1 VNCPSIRELD
11 TGGRKVFLRA
21 DLNVPL
27 ESGRIADDTRIMA
40 VLPTLRKLLESGSPV
55 ILASHLGR
63 PKGEAVPSLSLKPV
77 AEKIAGI
84 TGMNVLLAPGCTGPV
99 VRGMAD
105 GLGLG
110 DVLVLENLRFDPR
123 ETGCDG
129 GFARELASLADVYV
143 NDAFGTCHRKHASM
157 YGVPLELGGG
167 YAGFLVEREL
177 EVFGKIVSAPERPF
191 TVLLGGAKVSDK
203 LPVIRNLLDKV
214 DNLLIGGGMAFTF
227 LRAMGREIG
236 KSIVED
242 DILYTASRL
251 IEEARNMGVN
261 MVLPYDIV
269 VAHSHAEG
277 AYARNVS
284 IDSIPPDQAG
294 LDIGSETAEAFAG
307 VIRQSGTVLW
317 NGPMGLFEVPP
328 FDNSTRIIA
337 ATLAEATMKGVT
349 TVVGGGDTVRAVAES
364 GVVNRLSWV
373 STGGGAS
380 LMLLEGKE
388 LPAIAALRNVRV

>member
-1 VNCPSIRELD
+1 VNYPSIRDLD

-40 VLPTLRKLLESGSPV
+40 MLPTLRKLLDSGSPV

-63 PKGEAVPSLSLKPV
+63 PKGEVVPALSLKPI

-84 TGMNVLLAPGCTGPV
+84 TGMNVLFAPGCKGPS
-99 VRGMAD
+99 VREMVD
-105 GLGLG
+105 GLEPGS
-110 DVLVLENLRFDPR
+110 VLVLENLRFDPG
-123 ETGCDG
+123 ETGCDEA
-129 GFARELASLADVYV
+129 FARELASLAGVYV

-214 DNLLIGGGMAFTF
+214 DNLLVGGGMAFTF
-227 LRAMGREIG
+227 LRAMGREVG

-242 DILYTASRL
+242 DILYTAARL

-269 VAHSHAEG
+269 VAHSQAEG

-307 VIRQSGTVLW
+307 VIRKSGTVLW

-388 LPAIAALRNVRV
+388 LPAMAALRGARV